1 MALLDQFS
9 TPAGLTE
16 LSQAGRGRWSATV
29 AQIFRSLTQGGD
41 YPQFYDPTATDSG
54 ADAALKTVRWPAYPA
69 TLLLDATSERQRWG
83 QADSSRS
90 LQDEYCEWSVDRDAD
105 GRIRRVVFTS
115 EVPEY
120 WEHLFDADP
129 DLLTTLYSELYGRD
143 VSLDEVKR
151 ADGRYWRDNPLN
163 RSTEGGIA
171 HLIQG
176 SNNLNAAVILAATA
190 TILRRNTAGEP
201 VSNQQE
207 LVRCG
212 QLGEPNRNSDPQIAA
227 AVNDLCAQGA
237 QITLEDPPGLYIDG
251 LLTAEMQTPDGS
263 DPASFWTVERG
274 TPERTLRASYEV
286 PGDLGFIVGDIEIAG
301 RPIEFGAQ
309 LADNVQIKLTAVAVA
324 FGSHSPERE
333 PCVG

>member
-16 LSQAGRGRWSATV
+16 LSQADRAGWSAIV
-29 AQIFRSLTQGGD
+29 AQIFQSLTQSGD
-41 YPQFYDPTATDSG
+41 YPQFYDPTATDTG

-69 TLLLDATSERQRWG
+69 TLLLDATSERQRWRR
-83 QADSSRS
+83 ADSSRS

-115 EVPEY
+115 ETPEY
-120 WEHLFDADP
+120 WEHIFYADP
-129 DLLTTLYSELYGRD
+129 DLLTALYSELYGRD
-143 VSLDEVKR
+143 VSLAGLTR
-151 ADGRYWRDNPLN
+151 PDGGYWRDNALN
-163 RSTEGGIA
+163 RATDGGIA

-176 SNNLNAAVILAATA
+176 SNSLGAAVVLAATA
-190 TILRRNTAGEP
+190 TILRRDASGEP
-201 VSNQQE
+201 VTNQQE

-212 QLGEPNRNSDPQIAA
+212 QLGEPTRNSDPQIAA

-263 DPASFWTVERG
+263 DPAGFWKVERG

-286 PGDLGFIVGDIEIAG
+286 PEDLGFLVGDIEIAG
-301 RPIEFGAQ
+301 HPIEYGAQ
-309 LADNVQIKLTAVAVA
+309 LADNVQIKLTAVAAA
-324 FGSHSPERE
+324 FKSHSPQRE
-333 PCVG
+333 PCV